1 MSENIKEVASE
12 EILETDIVFEC
23 PHCSKSMA
31 IDYHGAGL
39 TIPCIDCKELVEVP
53 IPDGMDMSDLDSSE
67 SDLEVRLINLRK
79 ILKDTESK
87 MTDLKDSNEK
97 LLDKNSKLERQK
109 AIYLS
114 KITPL
119 MNRLDILSE
128 NLSEV
133 IEIMNIIAGSAEVV
147 EDE

>member
-1 MSENIKEVASE
+1 MSENIKEAASE

-23 PHCSKSMA
+23 PHCLKSMA

-53 IPDGMDMSDLDSSE
+53 IPEGMDMSDLDSSE

-87 MTDLKDSNEK
+87 MTDLKNSNDK
-97 LLDKNSKLERQK
+97 LIDKNSKLERQK

-119 MNRLDILSE
+119 MKRLDILSE

-133 IEIMNIIAGSAEVV
+133 IEIMNIIAGSSEVLD
-147 EDE
+147 DE

>member
-1 MSENIKEVASE
+1 MSEKVKEVESD

-23 PHCSKSMA
+23 PHCLKSLA

-39 TIPCIDCKELVEVP
+39 TIPCTDCKGLVEVP
-53 IPDGMDMSDLDSSE
+53 IPEGMDMSDLDSSQ

-79 ILKDTESK
+79 ILKDTEGR
-87 MTDLKDSNEK
+87 MINLKNSNEE
-97 LLDKNSKLERQK
+97 LLAKNSQLLRQRDV
-109 AIYLS
+109 YLS

-119 MNRLDILSE
+119 MKRLDILSE

-133 IEIMNIIAGSAEVV
+133 IEIMNIIAGGAETLQG
-147 EDE
+147 E

>member
-1 MSENIKEVASE
+1 MSENIKEVETE

-23 PHCSKSMA
+23 PHCLKSMA

-39 TIPCIDCKELVEVP
+39 TIPCTDCKELVEVP

-79 ILKDTESK
+79 ILKVTEGKITNLQNSNDELLSK
-87 MTDLKDSNEK
+87 NAQ
-97 LLDKNSKLERQK
+97 LERQK
-109 AIYLS
+109 DVYLS

-119 MNRLDILSE
+119 MQRLDVLFE

-133 IEIMNIIAGSAEVV
+133 IEIMNIIVGSADVL
-147 EDE
+147 EDD